1 MILRIPLLPWRTFR
15 NRLLLFNLI
24 LTSIL
29 AKLVKPSI
37 YLLLVAIAQRLLLTL
52 MTPWRLLTPP
62 SAWTAPTLLH
72 ASTSSTCVNSP
83 SVRPSTPTSPS
94 PPWYDLLVFCAPL
107 CHHFVFRHLRPLGL
121 GWGKATTFPTFDSKT
136 LQSPVGCFDGFDQI
150 LKRWNLI
157 VCGPDLRS
165 GPDMHRDYG
174 PASPTRIREMRLHP
188 VCCSHGWSRIRLFF
202 RDHHLMWLCT

>member
-1 MILRIPLLPWRTFR
+1 MFLRIPLLPWRTFR

-157 VCGPDLRS
+157 VCGRISDPDPTCNVTS
-165 GPDMHRDYG
+165 GRRLQPGSEKCDCIPCVAHMDGHVS
-174 PASPTRIREMRLHP
+174 ASFSATTI
-188 VCCSHGWSRIRLFF
+188 
-202 RDHHLMWLCT
+202 